1 LGVLCLTIACG
12 SEPAGPEQTARE
24 FAEALRASQV
34 DVQAVLDRLDQ
45 RSLDHLQR
53 AAERA
58 SDQIGGRRAIEPDEL
73 FEVVGM
79 DHRSMEIREI
89 ELIETDGATA
99 RVKLISADGSEHVL
113 DLVLQ
118 EDAWRVRV
126 PVPDSTEAPQ

>member
-1 LGVLCLTIACG
+1 
-12 SEPAGPEQTARE
+12 
-24 FAEALRASQV
+24 
-34 DVQAVLDRLDQ
+34 
-45 RSLDHLQR
+45 
-53 AAERA
+53 
-58 SDQIGGRRAIEPDEL
+58 
-73 FEVVGM
+73 
-79 DHRSMEIREI
+79 MEIREI